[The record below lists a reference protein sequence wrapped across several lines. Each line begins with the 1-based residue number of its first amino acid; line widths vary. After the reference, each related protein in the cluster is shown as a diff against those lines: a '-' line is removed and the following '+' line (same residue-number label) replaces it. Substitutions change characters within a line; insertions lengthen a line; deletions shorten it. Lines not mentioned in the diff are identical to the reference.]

1 MRNLTE
7 RIDDAS
13 KIFLKS
19 EMLNEE
25 MTVKRNGILEYT
37 VGRLLTKVG
46 LASSISLGREER
58 KLVDPSIKSW
68 DRLQA
73 RTDVFKH
80 KLPHPLDRDDWYYE
94 RASERVFLPGLQED
108 IKGFLDGRFAR
119 RGVREVPETVF
130 VQVGMRG
137 NVGEG
142 DQFFSV
148 RFFDHSGLTEDRES
162 GLLADCGGRV
172 DSFENMN
179 ELDKALFVSLVEAI
193 HEQQQDASPLLKS
206 PYEHP
211 FDTNGIFN

>member
-13 KIFLKS
+13 KVFLKS

-25 MTVKRNGILEYT
+25 MSLKRNGLLEYT
-37 VGRLLTKVG
+37 VGRLLTRIG
-46 LASSISLGREER
+46 LATSISLGREES
-58 KLVDPSIKSW
+58 KLVDPSITTW
-68 DRLQA
+68 DRMQE
-73 RTDVFKH
+73 RHDVFKH
-80 KLPHPLDRDDWYYE
+80 ALPHPLDRDETYYE
-94 RASERVFLPGLQED
+94 RASERVFLPGLQDD

-119 RGVREVPETVF
+119 RGVKEVPETVF

-137 NVGEG
+137 NVDEG

-148 RFFDHSGLTEDRES
+148 RFFDQSGQTEDRES

-172 DSFENMN
+172 DAFETMN
-179 ELDKALFVSLVEAI
+179 ELDKALFVSMVEAI
-193 HEQQQDASPLLKS
+193 HEQMQDASPLIQS

-211 FDTNGIFN
+211 YDTEGIFT